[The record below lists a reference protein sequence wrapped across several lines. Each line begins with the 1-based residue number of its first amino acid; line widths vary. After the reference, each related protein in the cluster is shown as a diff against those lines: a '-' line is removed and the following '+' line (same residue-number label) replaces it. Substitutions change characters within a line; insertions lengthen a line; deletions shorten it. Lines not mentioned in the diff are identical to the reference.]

1 MFVCTKENESIDEQ
15 FAARERFI
23 EDSLINDF
31 QQKVE
36 TERSKDLFLE
46 KKVFERERE
55 VLSFVERLKQSLNG
69 FMNTN
74 MENWTSLIDLILDE
88 LALQ

>member
-1 MFVCTKENESIDEQ
+1 MFVCTNENESIDEQ
-15 FAARERFI
+15 FGAHERFI
-23 EDSLINDF
+23 EDSSTNDF

-55 VLSFVERLKQSLNG
+55 REVLSFVERLN
-69 FMNTN
+69 NP
-74 MENWTSLIDLILDE
+74 
-88 LALQ
+88 